1 MRFIRQIIQQ
11 LGLSP
16 REGGGGAKRFCLP
29 LLALICAAAL
39 AGLYLAPSR
48 AADYWS
54 DAANK
59 EWYGDGAPTAYTM
72 EKMTL
77 RVGEGWPYLPV
88 VYVKPD
94 GTGDGSSWANAM
106 GGADFSAMLKWINT
120 QNSGKNYNFYVA
132 KGTYAQTETLPLP
145 KGVKLYGGFAGTETE
160 TIASRDIKA
169 NETILSRDASVDN
182 ISIVTGGKGA
192 ASADTVLDGFTI
204 TGGKGTDP
212 DMLWYSTAG
221 GGLFNDSS
229 SPLIANCTFSGNY
242 CYAGPAIFNC
252 RDSSPYVYRCSFEQ
266 NSGEYGGAVCSESF
280 DSTGAVAPSFVECVF
295 KNNIGAKG
303 GAIYSAANS
312 NTAACTPFI
321 DKCRFLSNQTT
332 KLYGGAIADN
342 STAHSTI
349 SNSEFTGNFTKN
361 AADASG
367 GAIFINAA
375 RKTSVITN
383 CTFANNKAN
392 GGGSGGALYVNGLS
406 SLIIANCTF
415 SGNGAA
421 NKGGAVYS
429 ASTPVTAVNS
439 IFWGDTAVSGD
450 AEIAY
455 AGGGSS
461 ASLYN
466 SVVQGGWTEGGDNI
480 SEIDPKFLTASPKD
494 NGGPVPTMA
503 VSAGGSAF
511 RAGTAPDKVISGDFK
526 TPLTDAR
533 GVSFDKAHAEIGA
546 YAWRYAGGEVAI
558 TTAGYSCEIG
568 DERTVSLDST
578 VKAVSTDAVD
588 KGAVKLVTLSSSNTS
603 AAVVSGDAVRA
614 VGRGTATIRGSADG
628 SLFTVSGS
636 FTVTAASRSLPKAEV
651 TEDTRT
657 DTTGATENASG
668 IVVIG
673 DSTAEDFAVYDG
685 FDALAASKD
694 LPVGITVSSVDAIT
708 KAQSKD
714 IEISSR
720 DIFSD
725 EAIKKAIGA
734 YWQLGETSADK
745 VHMVQ
750 VRSAT
755 GETQGV
761 FAKIWSLLKSFFIN
775 GKDTYDSNK
784 YLPLQANFVISSA
797 DVAELPEYVRSGL
810 TKDTLLAK
818 LNLFVLVKSGD
829 AAEPAARSLSDITS
843 NEGWISVADDG
854 SNGYLVKTRLMVFDQ
869 TGGVTTGSGAKWV
882 QKFAAKEP
890 DKVTD
895 RAEGNYFLVQDGK
908 ADQEYAVAM
917 AFAAKEHNYA
927 TLHVTV
933 ETASGDIPA
942 SVDWSVSGDNGYSL
956 TGITSSDWTAVV
968 SGDANYTFTFPQYA
982 GYTLNADTAGKHIE
996 WGGTV
1001 EVKAVYSQIH
1011 AESVSLDETAA
1022 TLGYWSAASHDVL
1035 TLTATISPDKT
1046 LDKTVSWAT
1055 SDANI
1060 ADVDQSGN
1068 VTPTGKGKA
1077 TITATAEGKTASC
1090 DVTVVQRID
1099 SAVITVSASEVYT
1112 GGEIKPDVTVTL
1124 DGTALNAENY
1134 EVSYTDN
1141 TNVGTATVTVKGTA
1155 ANYYGGEASAAFAIT
1170 KRQITV
1176 TPSAGQS
1183 KTYGATEPVFA
1194 YSSSETGATFTG
1206 ALARE
1211 TGDNVGTYAYTLGS
1225 LSAGTNYTLTL
1236 NNNADK
1242 FKITAKDASALNAA
1256 LSVTSY
1262 VYDGAAKEPAV
1273 TVKDGGKTLVEGVD
1287 YTVAYSNNKDAGT
1300 AKTAVT
1306 CTGNYSGNKELTFT
1320 ITAKDASSLNAA
1332 LSVTSY
1338 VYDGAAKEPAV
1349 TITDGK
1355 TTLVKG
1361 VDYTVAYSNNKDAG
1375 TAKAAVTYTSN
1386 YSGSKELAFTITAK
1400 DASTLTIAAVSAV
1413 VYDGKA
1419 KTPELTVMDGE
1430 TKLVKGADYDVAYDN
1445 NIKAGMA
1452 TATASFKDNYTG
1464 TKSVTFEI
1472 AAKDASTLTIAAV
1485 SPDVYDG
1492 KAKTPELTVK
1502 DGETKLV
1509 KDTDYTVTYDKNTNV
1524 GTATAKATFIG
1535 NYKGEKSVTFEITP
1549 KKTTLTIDP
1558 IADQTYTG
1566 GAITPAV
1573 TVKDGEKTLKDTD
1586 YTLSWANNVKIG
1598 TATVTATGKG
1608 NYEGSTGSA
1617 AFRVIPIVAPSDV
1630 TESTRTD
1637 GDNSGILPIA
1647 DGTTE
1652 DFAIFD
1658 AMREL
1663 AKDGKLASG
1672 ISYDAKA
1679 LAATSADID
1688 SSAFLSSADIKAAIG
1703 GYWNI
1708 SGDSENKVRLVEV
1721 QNTVATRAGEGETI
1735 FAKFWKMLVS
1745 LFKTNNGEDAFS
1757 EGDYLPVQANFT
1769 IRSADIAE
1777 LPDEVKE
1784 GLTKDNL
1791 IDKISLF
1798 TIVVDDKGEISAR
1811 SLVDVAG
1818 NGKAA
1823 HITVTGDSE
1832 NGYAVKTRV
1841 MLFDMEGGLS
1851 GDKTTG
1857 AKWVQPLKVSSSDQ
1871 RTNEKDNYFIVQD
1884 GAKDGEY
1891 KLCLAFAAKEA
1902 NYASVSLTTSGDI
1915 ESKDIDYVRWAISG
1929 DAAQHEADSS
1939 ADIRGDEQSVTLI
1952 VPGGY
1957 HVTLSDETQTLSR
1970 DVKTISADV
1979 TWGGEW
1985 KITALFEKIKAE
1997 SVTLDKTTLA
2007 LAVGGN
2013 AMLTAA
2019 VTPDSAYAKD
2029 ITWTTSDGNVAEV
2042 AADGTITAKAAGK
2055 ATITAAA
2062 NDGSGAKAECAV
2074 TVRKSAAD
2082 DPAVT
2087 PAEPEAVKPEVVT
2100 PNENVVPVTPGYVTD
2115 PVKQEDVMNEIGL
2128 KAEDAAVT
2136 ENGSLTVAGGLAD
2149 KAAGEV
2155 IANDPDTV
2163 SKDSVISLPVT
2174 VSSADEAGM
2183 IHALGFKVSGDVFG
2197 KVDGVGEI
2205 RVLKIFTDGG
2215 GKAFTV
2221 VTAAEAIA
2229 DKTVA
2234 LYDANNEIVTGA
2246 IDAAATYTL
2255 TAFVLD
2261 GGEYDLG
2268 GKTDGKVID
2277 PIAIIK
2283 QAEPPVSPT
2292 PTGGSGGGCNA
2303 GAGALALA
2311 ALIPLAVRRGKR

>member
-48 AADYWS
+48 AEDYWS

-59 EWYGDGAPTAYTM
+59 EWYGDGAQTAYTM

-77 RVGEGWPYLPV
+77 RVGEGWPSLPV

-106 GGADFSAMLKWINT
+106 GGADFSARLKWINT

-169 NETILSRDASVDN
+169 NVTTLTAATGAS
-182 ISIVTGGKGA
+182 ISIVTGGEDA
-192 ASADTVLDGFTI
+192 TSADTVLDGFTI

-212 DMLWYSTAG
+212 EMLWYSTAG

-266 NSGEYGGAVCSESF
+266 NEGEYGGAVCSESCY
-280 DSTGAVAPSFVECVF
+280 STGAVAPSFVECVF
-295 KNNIGAKG
+295 YNNFGSRG
-303 GAIYSAANS
+303 GAIYSAANGNS
-312 NTAACTPFI
+312 NTACTPFI

-332 KLYGGAIADN
+332 KLYGGAITDEY
-342 STAHSTI
+342 TAHSTI

-361 AADASG
+361 VARASG

-375 RKTSVITN
+375 GKTSVITN

-392 GGGSGGALYVNGLS
+392 GDGSGGALYVNGLS

-415 SGNGAA
+415 SGNVAA

-466 SVVQGGWTEGGDNI
+466 SVVQGGWTEGGNNI
-480 SEIDPKFLTASPKD
+480 SEIDPMFLTASPD
-494 NGGPVPTMA
+494 NNGGPVPTIA

-511 RAGTAPDKVISGDFK
+511 RAGVTPGTVISGDFK

-533 GVSFDKAHAEIGA
+533 GVSFDVTSADIGA
-546 YAWRYAGGEVAI
+546 YAWRYAGGNVAI

-578 VKAVSTDAVD
+578 VKAASTDAVD

-614 VGRGTATIRGSADG
+614 VGRGTATISGSADG
-628 SLFTVSGS
+628 SPFTVSGS

-657 DTTGATENASG
+657 DTTGAAENASG

-673 DSTAEDFAVYDG
+673 DSTAEDFALYDG
-685 FDALAASKD
+685 FDALAASGD
-694 LPVGITVSSVDAIT
+694 LPVGINASSVDAIT

-854 SNGYLVKTRLMVFDQ
+854 SGGYIVKTRLMVFDQ
-869 TGGVTTGSGAKWV
+869 IGGVTTGTGAKWV
-882 QKFAAKEP
+882 QKFAAKSA

-942 SVDWSVSGDNGYSL
+942 SADWSVSGDNGYSL

-982 GYTLNADTAGKHIE
+982 GYTVSPETTSRDIK
-996 WGGTV
+996 WGGSADIKV
-1001 EVKAVYSQIH
+1001 LYSQIH
-1011 AESVSLDETAA
+1011 AESVSLDKTAA
-1022 TLGYWSAASHDVL
+1022 TLDYWSAASHDVL

-1060 ADVDQSGN
+1060 AEVDQSGN

-1077 TITATAEGKTASC
+1077 TITASAEGKTASC
-1090 DVTVVQRID
+1090 DVTVIQRID
-1099 SAVITVSASEVYT
+1099 NAVITVTSSEVVYT

-1124 DGTALNAENY
+1124 DGTALKAENY
-1134 EVSYTDN
+1134 EVSYTGN

-1170 KRQITV
+1170 AKPITV

-1242 FKITAKDASALNAA
+1242 FKITAKDAAALNAA

-1273 TVKDGGKTLVEGVD
+1273 
-1287 YTVAYSNNKDAGT
+1287 
-1300 AKTAVT
+1300 
-1306 CTGNYSGNKELTFT
+1306 
-1320 ITAKDASSLNAA
+1320 
-1332 LSVTSY
+1332 
-1338 VYDGAAKEPAV
+1338 
-1349 TITDGK
+1349 
-1355 TTLVKG
+1355 
-1361 VDYTVAYSNNKDAG
+1361 
-1375 TAKAAVTYTSN
+1375 
-1386 YSGSKELAFTITAK
+1386 
-1400 DASTLTIAAVSAV
+1400 
-1413 VYDGKA
+1413 
-1419 KTPELTVMDGE
+1419 
-1430 TKLVKGADYDVAYDN
+1430 
-1445 NIKAGMA
+1445 
-1452 TATASFKDNYTG
+1452 
-1464 TKSVTFEI
+1464 
-1472 AAKDASTLTIAAV
+1472 
-1485 SPDVYDG
+1485 
-1492 KAKTPELTVK
+1492 TVK

-2128 KAEDAAVT
+2128 KAEDTAVT
-2136 ENGSLTVAGGLAD
+2136 ENGSLTVTGALAD

-2205 RVLKIFTDGG
+2205 RVLKVFTDGG

-2261 GGEYDLG
+2261 GGEYDLD

-2283 QAEPPVSPT
+2283 QAEPPVSPTPT

>member
-1273 TVKDGGKTLVEGVD
+1273 T
-1287 YTVAYSNNKDAGT
+1287 
-1300 AKTAVT
+1300 
-1306 CTGNYSGNKELTFT
+1306 
-1320 ITAKDASSLNAA
+1320 
-1332 LSVTSY
+1332 
-1338 VYDGAAKEPAV
+1338 
-1349 TITDGK
+1349 ITDGK

>member
-526 TPLTDAR
+526 SPLTDAR

-1273 TVKDGGKTLVEGVD
+1273 T
-1287 YTVAYSNNKDAGT
+1287 
-1300 AKTAVT
+1300 
-1306 CTGNYSGNKELTFT
+1306 
-1320 ITAKDASSLNAA
+1320 
-1332 LSVTSY
+1332 
-1338 VYDGAAKEPAV
+1338 
-1349 TITDGK
+1349 ITDGK

-1386 YSGSKELAFTITAK
+1386 YSGSKELAFTIT
-1400 DASTLTIAAVSAV
+1400 
-1413 VYDGKA
+1413 
-1419 KTPELTVMDGE
+1419 
-1430 TKLVKGADYDVAYDN
+1430 
-1445 NIKAGMA
+1445 
-1452 TATASFKDNYTG
+1452 
-1464 TKSVTFEI
+1464 
-1472 AAKDASTLTIAAV
+1472 AKDASTLTIAAV

-1929 DAAQHEADSS
+1929 DEAQHEADSS

-2074 TVRKSAAD
+2074 TGRKSAAD